1 MDLVDPTDRIVP
13 PLYAALLRV
22 LEVALVAIFSLM
34 VVDVL
39 WQVFSRYVLG
49 ESSSFT
55 EEFARF
61 ALIWLTL
68 LGAAYLNGKEAH
80 LTMDFLTR
88 KLSPAEYAKRR
99 RVVAALMFA
108 FAAVAL
114 VVGGGNL
121 VYTTLRLG
129 QVSPAIGVPL
139 GLVYAVVPV
148 SGLLVCYFTA
158 VQAFGKFES
167 SKAKS

>member
-1 MDLVDPTDRIVP
+1 ML
-13 PLYAALLRV
+13 
-22 LEVALVAIFSLM
+22 IFALM

-39 WQVFSRYVLG
+39 WQVFSRYVVG
-49 ESSSFT
+49 RSSSFT

-68 LGAAYLNGKEAH
+68 LGAAYLNGKRAH

-88 KLSPAEYAKRR
+88 KLSPERLFARR
-99 RVVAALMFA
+99 RVVSGLMFV
-108 FAAVAL
+108 FALIVM

-139 GLVYAVVPV
+139 GVVYAVVPL
-148 SGLLVCYFTA
+148 SGLLICYFTA
-158 VQAFGKFES
+158 VQAKGAS
-167 SKAKS
+167 V